1 MTAILVFITFV
12 AFTVVDRF
20 SNRQAAKNQLQA
32 VFVAETGGSRSRP
45 MAVPA
50 VASAGK
56 EQETTDHG
64 FQLRAGRDRRC
75 GDRRGRGGQSAA

>member
-12 AFTVVDRF
+12 AFTLVDRF
-20 SNRQAAKNQLQA
+20 SNRQATKNQLQA
-32 VFVAETGGSRSRP
+32 VFVAETGGSRSRS

-50 VASAGK
+50 VAFPAE
-56 EQETTDHG
+56 EQETADHG
-64 FQLRAGRDRRC
+64 FQLRAGHDRRG